1 MVDNSKKQSQVTII
15 SSPFGLQRVGA
26 QERGN
31 PAPHSWGE
39 HTASSERCQL
49 LRPPGLLCSARSKRC
64 VSKKACQ
71 QPACSSLLAAGPQ
84 GTELNQSIISTRVP
98 GAAQLSHAQHGT
110 EYFQVLQ
117 LVIFFYCSLWFFK
130 YCSLQCFTMIP
141 VQGQIQ
147 IASLTCYKWRVRTAQ
162 REPLGTCCPNSLC
175 SAFKILHREHKKHS
189 KNLFPNKPLE

>member
-1 MVDNSKKQSQVTII
+1 MLSEELWLITLKSNPKSRSFPPPLACSVWVHKK
-15 SSPFGLQRVGA
+15 G
-26 QERGN
+26 GN

-117 LVIFFYCSLWFFK
+117 LVIFFYCSL
-130 YCSLQCFTMIP
+130 
-141 VQGQIQ
+141 
-147 IASLTCYKWRVRTAQ
+147 
-162 REPLGTCCPNSLC
+162 
-175 SAFKILHREHKKHS
+175 
-189 KNLFPNKPLE
+189 